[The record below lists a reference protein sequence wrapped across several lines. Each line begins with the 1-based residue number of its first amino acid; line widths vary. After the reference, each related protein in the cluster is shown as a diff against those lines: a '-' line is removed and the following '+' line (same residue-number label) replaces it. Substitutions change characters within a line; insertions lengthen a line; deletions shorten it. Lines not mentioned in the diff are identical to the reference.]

1 MRKGF
6 VISLLVVA
14 GVFGTVA
21 AYRHFRILP
30 VNVERHAYSVPILSV
45 NAPECSADINLSPD
59 RAVILYA
66 GPNVSWMTING
77 EYLELPELQEKLD
90 DILRTR
96 INRLVYVLDS
106 QDADSLVLEEM
117 IAQMPYVARICVID
131 SRRPPSW
138 YPPKRGPMG
147 GGSGG
152 LVAAA
157 LRHE

>member
-1 MRKGF
+1 MRPPYETSSSKSRLIVLGNWF
-6 VISLLVVA
+6 EA
-14 GVFGTVA
+14 
-21 AYRHFRILP
+21 
-30 VNVERHAYSVPILSV
+30 
-45 NAPECSADINLSPD
+45 SPD

-138 YPPKRGPMG
+138 YPPKRGPVS

-157 LRHE
+157 LRHEEASPSLIVSYPLR